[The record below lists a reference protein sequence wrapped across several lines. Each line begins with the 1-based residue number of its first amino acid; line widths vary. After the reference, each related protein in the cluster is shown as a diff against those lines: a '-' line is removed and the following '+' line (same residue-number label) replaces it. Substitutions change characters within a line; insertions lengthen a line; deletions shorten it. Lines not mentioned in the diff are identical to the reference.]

1 MKNSG
6 IHFPDSL
13 SAKDLDAFLSYGW
26 YRMGQGIFT
35 TSYIM
40 QEQVCYRVFWLRYSL
55 SHLQENEAAKKIQKI
70 NRNFTV
76 DILPLV
82 ITNEMEE
89 LFSLY
94 KTGISFETSPSVK
107 NWLYDDLK
115 ANVYDSYVVEVRDDA
130 LLIAAGIFDKGHM
143 SIAGILNFYH
153 PDYKKHSLGKF
164 LMLQKIN
171 FAKQHRLLW
180 YYPGY
185 IVHGYPKFDYKLFA
199 GKTASQLYSPELGK
213 WFFYKEGLGDIL
225 AREIYAEDRDTYPL

>member
-6 IHFPDSL
+6 IHFPETL
-13 SAKDLDAFLSYGW
+13 SPKDLDAFLSYGW

-55 SHLQENEAAKKIQKI
+55 SHLQQNSSAQKI
-70 NRNFTV
+70 IKLNKNFTV
-76 DILPLV
+76 TVLPLV
-82 ITNEMEE
+82 ITSEMED

-94 KTGISFETSPSVK
+94 KTGISFDSSPSVR
-107 NWLYDDLK
+107 NWLYDD
-115 ANVYDSYVVEVRDDA
+115 AQENVYDSYAVEVRDKG
-130 LLIAAGIFDKGHM
+130 LLIAAGIFDKGCK

-153 PDYKKHSLGKF
+153 PGYKKYSLGKF
-164 LMLQKIN
+164 LMLQKMD
-171 FAKQHRLLW
+171 FAKQNSLEW

-199 GKTASQLYSPELGK
+199 GKSASQLFSPELGK
-213 WFFYKEGLGDIL
+213 WFFFKEGLGDSL
-225 AREIYAEDRDTYPL
+225 AKESYEEEREPRSL